1 MPGIVNF
8 LKTTTIGGLLFLLP
22 IGIMLLALAEV
33 FELAEA
39 VADQAKAVLFPDAET
54 VVLPLMIATLLLIA
68 VAFVA
73 GLVARTSLGTGF
85 LQGLEKRLAS
95 HLPFYPVIRQM
106 LGDMVGGAER
116 LAGAGDVV
124 VVRVR
129 LDDRTQFGFRLGRLA
144 DGQTAVFLPAAPSAF
159 TGSVVLVA
167 SDRITETALKPGEVV
182 DGMRRLGAG
191 LLELEQRASNDPRD
205 G

>member
-1 MPGIVNF
+1 MRGLF
-8 LKTTTIGGLLFLLP
+8 EFSKTTIIGGLLFLLP
-22 IGIMLLALAEV
+22 IGVMLLAFAEV

-39 VADQAKAVLFPDAET
+39 LADQTKELLFPEAET
-54 VVLPLMIATLLLIA
+54 VILPLVMATVLLIA
-68 VAFVA
+68 VAFLA
-73 GLVARTSLGTGF
+73 GLVARTSIGTGF
-85 LQGLEKRLAS
+85 LQGLEKRLVS
-95 HLPFYPVIRQM
+95 YLPFYPVFRQM

-116 LAGAGDVV
+116 LAGAQDVV

-129 LDDRTQFGFRLGRLA
+129 LDDRIQFGFRLGHLA

-159 TGSVVLVA
+159 TGSVVIVA
-167 SDRITETALKPGEVV
+167 NDRITETALKPGEVV

-191 LLELEQRASNDPRD
+191 LLELEQSALNDPRS